1 MMNERM
7 SQMEQLINK
16 LRTELENFE
25 DIAMRIK
32 PEAGDVP
39 ALNDIEIAGKSIPLI
54 GKVGGDHLIYLDF
67 KKRYDMDARIR
78 QATATGNKDVAKALE
93 RNRNRAGILVA
104 DVAGHKLTDAAQ
116 AAMLHQAFLLGVLYE
131 LDIFGTVTTRLFEN
145 LNTRFYQTSSFRKYI
160 TMIYGEISEN
170 GLFRFLS
177 AAHPFPIVFSY
188 RNDKIVHVGNENTI
202 TFPPIG
208 TMPSRD
214 DVDYRQH
221 NSPLG
226 RKDGYTVNELTL
238 MGHGDILLLF
248 TDGFV
253 DHENEAGQRFEDF
266 RLEDVLREA
275 KNERPHEIV
284 RILGKELLS
293 FALPKDDITFVVIKR
308 SLSGKDQ
315 D

>member
-1 MMNERM
+1 MKESM
-7 SQMEQLINK
+7 SQIEKHLHK
-16 LRTELENFE
+16 LKSELENFE
-25 DIAMRIK
+25 EIAMRIK
-32 PEAGDVP
+32 PEAGDLP
-39 ALNDIEIAGKSIPLI
+39 ELKGIGIAGKSIPLV

-67 KKRYDMDARIR
+67 KKRYDLKARIR
-78 QATATGNKDVAKALE
+78 QAIASGRTDIAKALE

-104 DVAGHKLTDAAQ
+104 DVAGHRLTDAAQ

-131 LDIFGTVTTRLFEN
+131 LDSFGTVTTRLFEN

-160 TMIYGEISEN
+160 TMIYGEISET

-177 AAHPFPIVFSY
+177 AAHPFPIVFSN
-188 RNDKIVHVGNENTI
+188 RNDKIVPVGNDKTV

-226 RKDGYTVNELTL
+226 RKAGYTVNELTL

-253 DHENEAGQRFEDF
+253 DHENKAGKRFEDV
-266 RLEDVLREA
+266 RLEQVLRDA
-275 KNERPHEIV
+275 KNEKPAEIV
-284 RILGKELLS
+284 NILEKEILS
-293 FALPKDDITFVVIKR
+293 FALPDDDITFVVIKR
-308 SLSGKDQ
+308 CLPEPH
-315 D
+315 

>member
-1 MMNERM
+1 M
-7 SQMEQLINK
+7 SPMEQLVNK

-39 ALNDIEIAGKSIPLI
+39 KLNGIEIAGKSIPLI
-54 GKVGGDHLIYLDF
+54 GKVGGDHLVYLDF

-78 QATATGNKDVAKALE
+78 KATEADNKDVAKALE

-104 DVAGHKLTDAAQ
+104 DVAGHRLTDAAQ

-131 LDIFGTVTTRLFEN
+131 LDSFGTVTTRLFEN

-188 RNDKIVHVGNENTI
+188 RNDRIVHVGNENTI

-208 TMPSRD
+208 TMPSQD

-226 RKDGYTVNELTL
+226 RKAGYTVNELTL

-253 DHENEAGQRFEDF
+253 DHENKAGQRFEDV

-275 KNERPHEIV
+275 KDEEPADLVN
-284 RILGKELLS
+284 ILEEELLS
-293 FALPKDDITFVVIKR
+293 FGLPDDDITFVAVKR
-308 SLSGKDQ
+308 SLSEIETD
-315 D
+315 

>member
-1 MMNERM
+1 
-7 SQMEQLINK
+7 MENG
-16 LRTELENFE
+16 RT
-25 DIAMRIK
+25 
-32 PEAGDVP
+32 
-39 ALNDIEIAGKSIPLI
+39 
-54 GKVGGDHLIYLDF
+54 
-67 KKRYDMDARIR
+67 
-78 QATATGNKDVAKALE
+78 DVAKALE

-104 DVAGHKLTDAAQ
+104 DVAGHRLTDAAQ

-131 LDIFGTVTTRLFEN
+131 LDSFGTVTTRLFEN

-177 AAHPFPIVFSY
+177 AAHPFPIVFSN
-188 RNDKIVHVGNENTI
+188 RNDKIIHVGNDNTI

-226 RKDGYTVNELTL
+226 RKAGYTVNELTL

-253 DHENEAGQRFEDF
+253 DHENKSGQRFEDV
-266 RLEDVLREA
+266 RLEAVLREA
-275 KNERPHEIV
+275 KNEKPAVLVEI
-284 RILGKELLS
+284 LEKELIS
-293 FALPKDDITFVVIKR
+293 FAVPDDDITFVVVKR
-308 SLSGKDQ
+308 CLPADKH
-315 D
+315 

>member
-1 MMNERM
+1 MKESM
-7 SQMEQLINK
+7 SKIEEHLHK
-16 LRTELENFE
+16 LKSELENFE

-32 PEAGDVP
+32 PEAGDLP
-39 ALNDIEIAGKSIPLI
+39 ELNGIGIAGTSIPLI

-67 KKRYDMDARIR
+67 KKRYDLDARIR
-78 QATATGNKDVAKALE
+78 QAIASGQRDVAKALE

-104 DVAGHKLTDAAQ
+104 DVAGHRLTDAAQ

-131 LDIFGTVTTRLFEN
+131 LDSFGTVTTRLFEN

-177 AAHPFPIVFSY
+177 AAHPFPIVFSN
-188 RNDKIVHVGNENTI
+188 RNNRIVHVGNDNTI

-226 RKDGYTVNELTL
+226 RKAGYTVNELTL

-253 DHENEAGQRFEDF
+253 DHENKAGQRFEDV
-266 RLEDVLREA
+266 RLEAVLREA
-275 KNERPHEIV
+275 KDEKPSKIV
-284 RILGKELLS
+284 NILEKELLS
-293 FALPKDDITFVVIKR
+293 FAKPDDDITFVVIKR
-308 SLSGKDQ
+308 CIPEKD
-315 D
+315 

>member
-1 MMNERM
+1 MKESM
-7 SQMEQLINK
+7 SQIEQLVDK

-32 PEAGDVP
+32 PEAGDLP
-39 ALNDIEIAGKSIPLI
+39 ELNGISIAGKSIPLI
-54 GKVGGDHLIYLDF
+54 GKVGGDHLVYLDF
-67 KKRYDMDARIR
+67 RKRYDLDARIR
-78 QATATGNKDVAKALE
+78 QATETKRKDVAKALE

-104 DVAGHKLTDAAQ
+104 DVAGHRLTDAAQ

-131 LDIFGTVTTRLFEN
+131 LDNFGTVTTRLFEN

-177 AAHPFPIVFSY
+177 AAHPFPIVFSN
-188 RNDKIVHVGNENTI
+188 RNDKIIHIGNKATV

-208 TMPSRD
+208 TMPSRE

-221 NSPLG
+221 SSPLG
-226 RKDGYTVNELTL
+226 QKAGYTVNELTL

-253 DHENEAGQRFEDF
+253 DHENKAGQRFEDV
-266 RLEDVLREA
+266 RLEDVLRES
-275 KNERPHEIV
+275 KNEKPANFV
-284 RILGKELLS
+284 NILEKELLA
-293 FALPKDDITFVVIKR
+293 FALPDDDITFVMVKR
-308 SLSGKDQ
+308 CLTEKDT